1 MLFSKKKFTFQ
12 RKKTENLENNNN
24 EDSEKLEDKINKS
37 NKYFSD
43 KNLLLNDLVLSK
55 FNFQK
60 EESSPKFYQ
69 NNGINTLYSDNVDKE
84 IISNNKE
91 LQYLINQNEDENID
105 FINTL
110 LKLKGISVN
119 NLKNYNSLKDLGIKE
134 NLDEENNLLLKSKKK
149 FNIRNNKS
157 NQSNSSN
164 QTTKINSFNNI
175 NQQNENN
182 NENEEDEIL
191 SKNQEN
197 VSCTLSENHMKRK
210 NDEFQKYKKMTTKS
224 EQNLC
229 KKGLITIFNKNNI
242 NVEIKSERRNLENK
256 NKEEIKVDYKRK
268 KYLKIPI
275 NQKKLYSDRNNNIYN
290 NKTQNDEKLDNN
302 RREFE
307 DEKNKKSFKKISSI
321 DNLKEKINHTIN
333 HMNNNNN
340 INKKSIINKRIVKR
354 KKSMNNKLKKDN
366 VSKNKNIS
374 NILGNTDIFENKSC
388 INIKFTAN
396 KNQKRI
402 KAIHN
407 ENKIDSKIIKKFVN
421 NNLKLSINQQ
431 RRNEFL
437 KLNISYDKYYNKI
450 PISKEI
456 KNISLN
462 FNKENINKRIEK
474 SPNKNIN
481 IIPINNPKLIYNTNL
496 NSYTKIAKHKI
507 SNSTSNK
514 KKLKIFPKNINN
526 ILCEDICEINN
537 EKIKNKN
544 IKNNNNLM
552 DLMDKTANFSN
563 SKLVKQI
570 NKISQNKIENVNND
584 TIKTKNFIDQDIN
597 ISEYND
603 KNKKIKKSIRTEIFL
618 FDNKEEKK
626 DKYLKL
632 YFI

>member
-1 MLFSKKKFTFQ
+1 M
-12 RKKTENLENNNN
+12 
-24 EDSEKLEDKINKS
+24 
-37 NKYFSD
+37 
-43 KNLLLNDLVLSK
+43 VLSK

-60 EESSPKFYQ
+60 EESCPKFYQ

-110 LKLKGISVN
+110 LKLKGISIN
-119 NLKNYNSLKDLGIKE
+119 NLKNYNSSKDLGIKE

-197 VSCTLSENHMKRK
+197 VSCTLSENHMKKK
-210 NDEFQKYKKMTTKS
+210 NEEFQKYKKMTTKS

-242 NVEIKSERRNLENK
+242 KTEIKSERRNLENK

-307 DEKNKKSFKKISSI
+307 DKKNKKSFKKISSI

-333 HMNNNNN
+333 HMN
-340 INKKSIINKRIVKR
+340 S
-354 KKSMNNKLKKDN
+354 
-366 VSKNKNIS
+366 
-374 NILGNTDIFENKSC
+374 
-388 INIKFTAN
+388 
-396 KNQKRI
+396 
-402 KAIHN
+402 
-407 ENKIDSKIIKKFVN
+407 
-421 NNLKLSINQQ
+421 
-431 RRNEFL
+431 
-437 KLNISYDKYYNKI
+437 
-450 PISKEI
+450 
-456 KNISLN
+456 
-462 FNKENINKRIEK
+462 
-474 SPNKNIN
+474 
-481 IIPINNPKLIYNTNL
+481 
-496 NSYTKIAKHKI
+496 
-507 SNSTSNK
+507 
-514 KKLKIFPKNINN
+514 
-526 ILCEDICEINN
+526 
-537 EKIKNKN
+537 
-544 IKNNNNLM
+544 
-552 DLMDKTANFSN
+552 
-563 SKLVKQI
+563 
-570 NKISQNKIENVNND
+570 
-584 TIKTKNFIDQDIN
+584 
-597 ISEYND
+597 
-603 KNKKIKKSIRTEIFL
+603 
-618 FDNKEEKK
+618 
-626 DKYLKL
+626 
-632 YFI
+632 

>member
-618 FDNKEEKK
+618 FDN
-626 DKYLKL
+626 
-632 YFI
+632 

>member
-1 MLFSKKKFTFQ
+1 MLFSKKKYTFQ

-43 KNLLLNDLVLSK
+43 KNLLYNDLVLSK

-60 EESSPKFYQ
+60 EESCPKFYQ

-119 NLKNYNSLKDLGIKE
+119 NLKNYNSSKDLGIKE

-182 NENEEDEIL
+182 NENEEEEIL

-197 VSCTLSENHMKRK
+197 VSCTLSENHMKKK
-210 NDEFQKYKKMTTKS
+210 NEEFQKYKKMTTKS

-242 NVEIKSERRNLENK
+242 KTEIKSERRNLENK

-374 NILGNTDIFENKSC
+374 NILGNTDTFENKSC

-402 KAIHN
+402 KTIHN
-407 ENKIDSKIIKKFVN
+407 ENKTDSKIIKKFVN

-462 FNKENINKRIEK
+462 FNKENINKRIQK

-496 NSYTKIAKHKI
+496 NSYTKIAKYKI

-584 TIKTKNFIDQDIN
+584 KIKTKNFIDQDIN

-618 FDNKEEKK
+618 FDN
-626 DKYLKL
+626 
-632 YFI
+632 

>member
-1 MLFSKKKFTFQ
+1 M
-12 RKKTENLENNNN
+12 
-24 EDSEKLEDKINKS
+24 
-37 NKYFSD
+37 
-43 KNLLLNDLVLSK
+43 VLSK

-618 FDNKEEKK
+618 FDN
-626 DKYLKL
+626 
-632 YFI
+632 